1 MSEDIR
7 RFTFRLPLNV
17 FLEVEKIAKANH
29 RSVNSEI
36 IIAIEEYLQKNQYVH
51 KEPSKQ
57 ENE

>member
-7 RFTFRLPLNV
+7 RFTFRLPLDL
-17 FLEVEKIAKANH
+17 FQEVEKISKTNH

-36 IIAIEEYLQKNQYVH
+36 IIAIEDYLQKFQDVH
-51 KEPSKQ
+51 TVPSEQ